1 MNIKQ
6 SQAGLAV
13 LVLLVLSSQG
23 CSVAEEKRL
32 LYRQSEIIAPLKI
45 PAGMQQP
52 QGVERFAVP
61 QVKNVDPVDI
71 TPPVNLPDELLAP
84 QDAGQAK

>member
-1 MNIKQ
+1 MNIRQ
-6 SQAGLAV
+6 SHISLAILV
-13 LVLLVLSSQG
+13 LVALSSQG

-52 QGVERFAVP
+52 RGQEVFAVP
-61 QVKNVDPVDI
+61 QVEALEALDI
-71 TPPVNLPDELLAP
+71 TPPVNLPDDLLAP
-84 QDAGQAK
+84 QDPDQVK